1 MLRIIAIFV
10 FCIFHVYA
18 VNSMPI
24 LCFTVEYSC
33 RLFSLCAME
42 VRLSANNCLAEMGI
56 PQVPWASRIP
66 IEMPI
71 LMKWELFAWE
81 STDRT
86 HTFNGPLSGTTQVSQ
101 YQKGK
106 INQSGFY

>member
-1 MLRIIAIFV
+1 
-10 FCIFHVYA
+10 
-18 VNSMPI
+18 
-24 LCFTVEYSC
+24 
-33 RLFSLCAME
+33 ME

-106 INQSGFY
+106 TNLDFTEARDSECRWHQLGHMQACTSL